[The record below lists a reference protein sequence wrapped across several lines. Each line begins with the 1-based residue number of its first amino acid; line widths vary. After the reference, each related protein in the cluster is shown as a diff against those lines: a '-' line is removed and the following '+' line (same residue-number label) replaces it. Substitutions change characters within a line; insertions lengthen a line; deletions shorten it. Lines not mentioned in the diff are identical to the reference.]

1 MMNNQDNPDIATSPA
16 HQDAQR
22 TVPNHI
28 IQEVQK
34 LNRQMRDSK
43 DKPFTK
49 STYWHQH
56 ASPNADAKLQ
66 EQLHEVSSRLARIEA
81 KLDAMRNT
89 P

>member
-16 HQDAQR
+16 HKDAQR
-22 TVPNHI
+22 TVPSHI
-28 IQEVQK
+28 VEEVQK
-34 LNRQMRDSK
+34 LNRQMHDPK

-66 EQLHEVSSRLARIEA
+66 EQLHDLSSRLARIEA
-81 KLDAMRNT
+81 KLDAIRST